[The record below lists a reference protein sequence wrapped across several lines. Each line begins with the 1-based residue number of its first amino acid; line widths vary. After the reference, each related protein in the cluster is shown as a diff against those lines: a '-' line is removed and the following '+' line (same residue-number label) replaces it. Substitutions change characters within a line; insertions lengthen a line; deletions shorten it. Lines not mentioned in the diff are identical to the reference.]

1 MADDVTID
9 EICITA
15 IADGFRG
22 DGEILCNPIGNV
34 PVIAG
39 RLAKATFESAMVM
52 TDTVSVLAANTIPVG
67 DPDAERLV
75 ESWMPYRDLFDIV
88 WSGRRHIVMGASQID
103 SHGNQNF
110 AAIGD
115 WKKPKVQLLGL
126 RGAPGN
132 LVNNTTS
139 YWIPNHSTRSFVQ
152 KVDVVSGPGYD
163 RVSKLSGW
171 IQSNYE
177 IRQVVSNLGVLN
189 FSNQEKRM
197 QLVSCHPT
205 VKVEEIIA
213 ATGFELL
220 VPDKVEE
227 TRMPTEEE
235 LKLIREVIDP
245 HGLRK
250 AEFAKK

>member
-1 MADDVTID
+1 
-9 EICITA
+9 
-15 IADGFRG
+15 
-22 DGEILCNPIGNV
+22 
-34 PVIAG
+34 
-39 RLAKATFESAMVM
+39 
-52 TDTVSVLAANTIPVG
+52 
-67 DPDAERLV
+67 
-75 ESWMPYRDLFDIV
+75 MP
-88 WSGRRHIVMGASQID
+88 
-103 SHGNQNF
+103 
-110 AAIGD
+110 
-115 WKKPKVQLLGL
+115 P
-126 RGAPGN
+126 
-132 LVNNTTS
+132 
-139 YWIPNHSTRSFVQ
+139 FVQ

-197 QLVSCHPT
+197 QLVSCHPN

-220 VPDKVEE
+220 VPDEVEE